1 MQFNGISP
9 GWTFKMDVFVFC
21 LSGHRS
27 KFGADG
33 GKDGWPQ
40 RSPGEIG
47 WMSAILINSWLTI
60 IHLDLSD
67 PM

>member
-9 GWTFKMDVFVFC
+9 GWTFKMDAFVFC
-21 LSGHRS
+21 LSGHGS

-47 WMSAILINSWLTI
+47 WISAVLINT
-60 IHLDLSD
+60 
-67 PM
+67 